1 MVLAAGLAAGSTAL
15 PGTADAAACGG
26 AVPAGSNCTMTG
38 TVTLTAGALTLT
50 SPSSLSWAVTLNGNA
65 QSAVDTTAADQQ
77 YTVDDATGTGA
88 GWHVTVSA
96 TTFSNGAQTF
106 PNSGTFETN
115 GSISSPT
122 DTTAPSATC
131 TSTCTLPGNSTT
143 YPVAITTAA
152 STPTPVTIYD
162 TAAASG
168 LGQIVIGGSTAA
180 HPVGWWVNIPG
191 SASAGSYTSTITMA
205 IISGP

>member
-1 MVLAAGLAAGSTAL
+1 
-15 PGTADAAACGG
+15 
-26 AVPAGSNCTMTG
+26 MTG

-50 SPSSLSWAVTLNGNA
+50 SPSSLSWAVTLSGNA

-152 STPTPVTIYD
+152 TTPTPVTIYD

-180 HPVGWWVNIPG
+180 HPVGWWVNVPG
-191 SASAGSYTSTITMA
+191 SAAAGSYTSTITMA